1 MSLQEKAAT
10 NKLTLCLTPLDN
22 QLRDVVE
29 DLRARL
35 KQIEKL
41 DNRLWVT
48 RVFPVD
54 KFSQVLVK
62 STLPFIFDLF
72 AHEHVNAL
80 FWKLW

>member
-41 DNRLWVT
+41 DNRL
-48 RVFPVD
+48 
-54 KFSQVLVK
+54 
-62 STLPFIFDLF
+62 
-72 AHEHVNAL
+72 
-80 FWKLW
+80 